1 MPSQFD
7 PRDAPHLDLLLRA
20 LETIAQQVKA
30 IDHQTFLTDLYAAD
44 AVALQLM
51 VVGERAKKLSG
62 TFKDAYPEVAWGKI
76 ISLRHLIAHEY
87 DQVDRVRTWEIATI
101 FAPALYEA
109 LPEPPPPEAFD

>member
-1 MPSQFD
+1 MSFD

-20 LETIAQQVKA
+20 LETIARQVDDLDYA
-30 IDHQTFLTDLYAAD
+30 FFLSDLYAAD

-62 TFKDAYPEVAWGKI
+62 EFKSQFPDVEWGKI

-87 DQVDRVRTWEIATI
+87 DRLDRARTWEIATT
-101 FAPALYEA
+101 FAPALYGQ